1 MAESDSITSSFD
13 GLMGEQVVLDV
24 KADLVY
30 IGTLDEVRDDMLVL
44 RDADVHFCGDTVTTQ
59 EFYVL
64 QTKKNG
70 IRVNRSTV
78 YVMRDEVVSLSRLA
92 DVMDY

>member
-1 MAESDSITSSFD
+1 MAETDGPGGFD
-13 GLMGEQVVLDV
+13 ALIGEQVVLDV

-30 IGTLDEVRDDMLVL
+30 IGTLQEVRDDLLVL
-44 RDADVHFCGDTVTTQ
+44 HDADVHFFSDTQTTQ

-70 IRVNRSTV
+70 IRVNRSVV
-78 YVMRDEVVSLSRLA
+78 YVMREEVVSLSRLA